1 MVRVTPHSM
10 SPNSAVIAPRRSSW
24 RAPTRL
30 LRIAAGVLLLL
41 WSLLLLAW
49 LTLHWGILPH
59 IDDWRPRIEAA
70 ASRALGVPVIIGRID
85 VRSRGWV
92 PTAELREVILL
103 DAEGREALRLPR
115 VVAALAVAPLLAL
128 ELRFEQLLIEGA
140 HLEVRRDASGR
151 IHVAGLAA
159 GSADTGEGHPAADWF
174 FRQHEFVIRGG
185 SLLWIDEQR
194 RSPQLQ
200 LADAQVVVRNGL
212 LHHEIRVDATPHESW
227 GQRFSLRAR
236 MQQPLMTRAGDWR
249 QWSGSVYAELPHVD
263 VALLRQVVD
272 LPFELR
278 EGRGALRAWLQ
289 VDRGEPGAATVDL
302 ALRDVALRLAPQ
314 LAPMTFDHL
323 RARLDA
329 ERTDTQVR
337 LAAQRLSFAT
347 GDGLDWPE
355 SRIEARWRLGAPP
368 AAADQPLPAAADRP
382 RAVTGGEISADRLD
396 LALLASL
403 GARVPLGDG
412 VRRMMAEVA
421 PRGIVQDLTAR
432 WDGPLDAPAQY
443 QVRARVKGLSVAAAH
458 LADGVGRPGWVNAD
472 VDLQATELGG
482 DARLV
487 VADGAMEFPG
497 IFERPVVPLR
507 RFDAQV
513 VWRIGA
519 DRPQGRPIDLQ
530 VKEARF
536 ENDDAAGEISAQW
549 RSGDGVGFGRAGRFP
564 GVLDLQG
571 KLSRG
576 QATSVARYLPIGL
589 PKSARDYVQRSVQS
603 GSVSQVNFKVKG
615 DLYDFPFYGVRSPRE
630 GEFRIDGRFADL
642 TMAYV
647 PSTPAADNEPAFDSP
662 WPAIQRA
669 SGELVFDRASMS
681 IRGAQ
686 GQIFGVEL
694 RGIDGSVRD
703 FVDRPA
709 LQIEGQ
715 ARGTLADMLRYV
727 NVTPVGEWI
736 GGALAQATAQ
746 GNADLRLALDL
757 PFGRL
762 AQSTVKGSVQLG
774 GNDLRIR
781 PDTPLLANARG
792 KVEFTERG
800 IQLAGAQARVLG
812 GEATIDGGSRADG
825 SLRFAAQGVAT
836 AEALRR
842 LPELG
847 WPARL
852 ATAMQGQTPYRFQ
865 LGFVKGHLEFAL
877 NSPLTGMAI
886 HLPAPL
892 GKPAEA
898 SLPLR
903 VQASLMPETLGR
915 DGGGARD
922 QLRIELGPTLQ
933 ALFQRDVDGE
943 TPKVLRGAIGIGTAL
958 PTPVSGSLAVAEFG
972 EIDVDAWRAAL
983 PRLVGVGVTTATPGE
998 TGYLPQQI
1006 QLRARQLTFGGR
1018 RITGVNLELE
1028 RNQRGGEDLWRARVG
1043 ADQLAGQIDYRN
1055 VRGTPAGD
1063 RVHARLTRLSL
1074 PPAEAEG
1081 VEQLLDQAPAS
1092 MPALDIVVDDF
1103 ELRGKRLGR
1112 LEVEAFNRPGAGG
1125 DPARVWQLSRLML
1138 RTPDAALSATGQ
1150 WVPVSGSARRR
1161 MVMDFQLDLSD
1172 SGAYLERLGY
1182 GKTLAGGKGRL
1193 QGQLAWSGSP
1203 FGWDPRSLDGTMN
1216 LSVDAGRFLK
1226 ADAGAARLLGVLSLQ
1241 SLPRRLVLDFRDV
1254 FEEGFAFDNIGGD
1267 FRLSGGIMRTNNLR
1281 MRGVQAAVLM
1291 EGQADIGRE
1300 TQDLRVV
1307 VVPEIN
1313 AGTASLAYAA
1323 INPALGIGTFLAQWL
1338 LRRPLIA
1345 ANTREFH
1352 VTGSWVDPHI
1362 ERVERK
1368 PGDPTPDLDAPGAA
1382 ASAPPPGRP

>member
-1 MVRVTPHSM
+1 VLKILV
-10 SPNSAVIAPRRSSW
+10 
-24 RAPTRL
+24 
-30 LRIAAGVLLLL
+30 GVLLLL

-70 ASRALGVPVIIGRID
+70 ASRALGVPVIIGHID
-85 VRSRGWV
+85 MRSRGWV

-115 VVAALAVAPLLAL
+115 VVAALAVPPLLAL

-140 HLEVRRDASGR
+140 HLEIRRDVNGR
-151 IHVAGLAA
+151 IRVAGLA
-159 GSADTGEGHPAADWF
+159 TGGAEPGEDNPAADWF

-185 SLLWIDEQR
+185 SLMWIDEQR
-194 RSPQLQ
+194 RSPELQ
-200 LADAQVVVRNGL
+200 LGDALVIVRNGL
-212 LHHEIRVDATPHESW
+212 LHHEIRIDATPHESW

-289 VDRGEPGAATVDL
+289 VARGEPGAATVDL

-323 RARLDA
+323 RARLDG
-329 ERTDTQVR
+329 ERTDSQMRV
-337 LAAQRLSFAT
+337 AAQRLSFAT
-347 GDGLDWPE
+347 GDGLEWPE
-355 SRIEARWRLGAPP
+355 SRIEARWRLGEVPT
-368 AAADQPLPAAADRP
+368 AADSP
-382 RAVTGGEISADRLD
+382 RAVTGGEINADRLD

-403 GARVPLGDG
+403 GTRVPLGDG
-412 VRRMMAEVA
+412 VRRMLTEVS
-421 PRGIVQDLTAR
+421 PRGIVHDLSAR
-432 WDGPLDAPAQY
+432 WDGPLDSPTQY
-443 QVRARVKGLSVAAAH
+443 QARARVKGLSVAAAH
-458 LADGVGRPGWVNAD
+458 VREGIGRPGWVNAD

-482 DARLV
+482 DARLAM
-487 VADGAMEFPG
+487 ADGTMEFPG
-497 IFERPVVPLR
+497 VFERPVVPLR
-507 RFDAQV
+507 RFDAQL
-513 VWRIGA
+513 VWRIGV
-519 DRPQGRPIDLQ
+519 DRPHGRPIDLQ

-549 RSGDGVGFGRAGRFP
+549 RSGDGTGFERGGRFP
-564 GVLDLQG
+564 GLLELRG

-589 PKSARDYVQRSVQS
+589 PKPAREYVQRSVRS
-603 GSVSQVNFKVKG
+603 GSVSQVSFKVKG
-615 DLYDFPFYGVRSPRE
+615 DLYDFPFYGARLQRE

-647 PSTPAADNEPAFDSP
+647 PSTPAGDGEPAFESP
-662 WPAIQRA
+662 WPPIQRA

-681 IRGAQ
+681 IRSAQ

-694 RGIDGSVRD
+694 TGIGGGVRD

-715 ARGTLADMLRYV
+715 ARGPLADMLRYV
-727 NVTPVGEWI
+727 NVTPVGEWL
-736 GGALAQATAQ
+736 GGALAQTSAQ
-746 GNADLRLALDL
+746 GAADLRLALDL

-762 AQSTVKGSVQLG
+762 AQSTVKGSVQLA
-774 GNDLRIR
+774 GNDLRMR
-781 PDTPLLANARG
+781 PDTPLLAAARG

-800 IQLAGAQARVLG
+800 VQLVGTQARVLG

-825 SLRFAAQGVAT
+825 SLRFGAQGLAT

-842 LPELG
+842 LSELG

-865 LGFVKGHLEFAL
+865 LGFVKGHLEYAL
-877 NSPLTGMAI
+877 SSPLTGMAI
-886 HLPAPL
+886 NLPGPL

-898 SLPLR
+898 SLALR
-903 VQASLMPETLGR
+903 VQSSLMPETLGR
-915 DGGGARD
+915 DGGARD
-922 QLRIELGPTLQ
+922 QLRIELGTAAQ
-933 ALFQRDVDGE
+933 ALYLRDVDGE
-943 TPKVLRGAIGIGTAL
+943 TPKVLRGAIAVGAPL
-958 PTPVSGSLAVAEFG
+958 PAPVAGSLAVAEFG
-972 EIDVDAWRAAL
+972 EIDVDAWRAAI
-983 PRLVGVGVTTATPGE
+983 PRLFGTGIGTAAATSE
-998 TGYLPQQI
+998 AGYLPQQM
-1006 QLRARQLTFGGR
+1006 QLRAGQLMLGGR

-1028 RNQRGGEDLWRARVG
+1028 RSQRGGEDLWRARVG

-1055 VRGTPAGD
+1055 VRGAPAGD

-1092 MPALDIVVDDF
+1092 MPALDVVVEDF

-1112 LEVEAFNRPGAGG
+1112 LEVEAVNRAGAGS
-1125 DPARVWQLSRLML
+1125 DPARVWQLSRLLL
-1138 RTPDAALSATGQ
+1138 RSPDAALSATGQ
-1150 WVPVSGSARRR
+1150 WVPVSGSSRRR
-1161 MVMDFQLDLSD
+1161 MVMDFQLDLAD

-1203 FGWDPRSLDGTMN
+1203 FGWDTKSLDGMMN

-1226 ADAGAARLLGVLSLQ
+1226 VDAGAARLLGVLSLQ

-1291 EGQADIGRE
+1291 EGHADIGRE

-1323 INPALGIGTFLAQWL
+1323 INPALGIGTFVAQWL

-1345 ANTREFH
+1345 ANTREFR
-1352 VTGSWVDPHI
+1352 VTGSWVEPQI

-1368 PGDPTPDLDAPGAA
+1368 PGEPTPDPDAPGTA
-1382 ASAPPPGRP
+1382 ASTPPPGRP